1 MANTN
6 PTARVTTG
14 KLNTVDDSAIG
25 GASSTTG
32 VSGRAPGQLGQI
44 IELSEVEAQKMDS
57 ALHGGKYQ
65 YVKFKAGT
73 TQSNAKGQLVAW
85 DDIDDFV
92 VTPDPTTAGLARIAG
107 VALNAVTKGQYGWIQ
122 VSGLATCKCKA
133 AVTTTTDGTV
143 AIAVSDTTINVDS
156 LADATATTN
165 LQLKAYVGNFAEA
178 PANGALKLVQLTEL
192 SERGA

>member
-1 MANTN
+1 MANNN

-14 KLNTVDDSAIG
+14 KFNTVDDSAVG
-25 GASSTTG
+25 GASG
-32 VSGRAPGQLGQI
+32 DGLGRAPGQLGQI
-44 IELSEVEAQKMDS
+44 VEISEREAQKMDS

-92 VTPDPTTAGLARIAG
+92 VTPDPTTANLAKIAG
-107 VALNAVTKGQYGWIQ
+107 AALNAVTKGNYGWIQ
-122 VSGLATCKCKA
+122 VSGLSTVKCKA
-133 AVTTTTDGTV
+133 TVTTTTDGTIAV
-143 AIAVSDTTINVDS
+143 AVSDTTINVDS

-165 LQLKAYVGNFAEA
+165 LQVKSYVGNFAEA
-178 PANGALKLVQLTEL
+178 PANGALKLVILTDL
-192 SERGA
+192 SERAS